1 MKKLNLLALASAS
14 LLLFSSHS
22 FGSHFMVYDTV
33 AVPIDCAIRP
43 TVLTY
48 MTAVTDEERA
58 TTEAALLNFKQF
70 CSRTG
75 GMKSVAAPSTM
86 LVIGVSGVN

>member
-22 FGSHFMVYDTV
+22 FGSHWVVYDTV

-75 GMKSVAAPSTM
+75 VKSVAAPSTM